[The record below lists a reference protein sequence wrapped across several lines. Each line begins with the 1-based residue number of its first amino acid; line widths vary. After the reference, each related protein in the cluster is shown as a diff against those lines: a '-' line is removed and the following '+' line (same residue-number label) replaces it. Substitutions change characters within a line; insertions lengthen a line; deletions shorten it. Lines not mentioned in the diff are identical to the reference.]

1 MLRSLIYI
9 VLVCISW
16 NLYAQKT
23 NIQEIETKINAKP
36 KVDTSFV
43 NLLNQAGDYYYD
55 QQNHTKALEYYKQA
69 LQNAQKL
76 SFKNGIVRSHSNMAS
91 AYRFM
96 GEYNASIENHKKAIE
111 ISMVRNDETQL
122 AKSYINLGNVYRNTA
137 DFTEAISCYL
147 KALEYSN
154 KTKNIR
160 YQSACLNNLG
170 EIYRQQ
176 NNLDEALKYYN
187 QALEINT
194 KINDERQIATNL
206 NNIGIIHYRKKEYPK
221 ALEVIDKS
229 ETLSEKTNNKRLLQL
244 NYINKGSIYFDTKNT
259 PLAKTYFE
267 KALVLIKEAKDLY
280 NEAIVKQNLSRI
292 ASAEKDYILA
302 EKLLKEGLA
311 LAEKTGSKVIIAE
324 SYYDYMLLATYAGK
338 PADSVSYYASQYTK
352 LKNEIYSQQNA
363 EEMAKLQNRFE
374 YKQKTQEND
383 LLKKDNRLKE
393 LETIEMRLLSSKQAQ
408 ENEILQREAE
418 VNDLKIK
425 EQEAEKTIQ
434 DQQLKAEKEN
444 ALKEKTLRQ
453 LEQQKRE
460 IELRQIEKERET
472 QTIINILLIT
482 IIGLAIM
489 GLGYMFYS
497 LSKIRKQKQAIEKQS
512 EEIKEQSN
520 EIFEQSNQIAAQNEE
535 LRQNAEEILAQRDLL
550 HEQNKLLEHE
560 RKNTLDSIRYAKN
573 IQQALLPFPQRLNE
587 YFSSFFALYQP
598 KDIVS
603 GDFYYFIEKDGKG
616 FLALADCTGH
626 GVPGAFMSSLGI
638 ATLENIIMA
647 KNIHNPSEILYE
659 LDKTIQDSL
668 HQQDTG
674 NQDGMDISVCVI
686 DKDNKTIEFAG
697 AHNGAYLLLDNEFK
711 ELDANKH
718 GIGGYDIARHKTFHH
733 QTLSFHTSCQIFLFS
748 DGFQDQFGGDKNKK
762 YSKKRFKELIEYIST
777 LSPEIQEEYLKK
789 ELIHWKSDYEQIDDI
804 SVIGVKI

>member
-1 MLRSLIYI
+1 MRSLIYLFFI
-9 VLVCISW
+9 CISW
-16 NLYAQKT
+16 SSYSQKV
-23 NIQEIETKINAKP
+23 NIQEIESKLNSKP
-36 KVDTSFV
+36 KPDSNYV

-69 LQNAQKL
+69 LQNSQKL
-76 SFKNGIVRSHSNMAS
+76 NFKNGIVRSHSNMAS

-96 GEYNASIENHKKAIE
+96 GEYNSSIENHKKAID
-111 ISMVRNDETQL
+111 ISLARNDETQL

-154 KTKNIR
+154 KIKNVR

-206 NNIGIIHYRKKEYPK
+206 NNIGIIHYRKKEYSK

-229 ETLSEKTNNKRLLQL
+229 EVISEKNSNKRLLQL
-244 NYINKGSIYFDTKNT
+244 NYINKGSIYFDIKNT

-352 LKNEIYSQQNA
+352 IKNEIYNQQNA

-374 YKQKTQEND
+374 YKQKIQEND

-393 LETIEMRLLSSKQAQ
+393 LEAVEMRLLSSRQAQ

-418 VNDLKIK
+418 VSDLKIK
-425 EQEAEKTIQ
+425 EQEAEKKIQ
-434 DQQLKAEKEN
+434 IQQIEAEKEN
-444 ALKEKTLRQ
+444 AKKEKALRQ

-460 IELRQIEKERET
+460 IEQRQREKERET

-482 IIGLAIM
+482 IIGLAVM

-497 LSKIRKQKQAIEKQS
+497 LSKIRKQKQALEKQAV
-512 EEIKEQSN
+512 EIREQAN

-573 IQQALLPFPQRLNE
+573 IQHALLPFPQRLNE
-587 YFSSFFALYQP
+587 YFSHFFALYQP

-603 GDFYYFIEKDGKG
+603 GDFYYFIEKEGKA

-638 ATLENIIMA
+638 ATLENIIIT
-647 KNIHNPSEILYE
+647 KNIETPSEILQE
-659 LDKTIQDSL
+659 LDRTIQEAL

-674 NQDGMDISVCVI
+674 NQDGMDIAICII
-686 DKDNKTIEFAG
+686 DKNNRTIQFSG
-697 AHNGAYLLLDNEFK
+697 AHNGAYLLIDNVFR
-711 ELDANKH
+711 ELEANKH
-718 GIGGYDIARHKTFHH
+718 GIGGYDIKRNKTFDN
-733 QTLSFHTSCQIFLFS
+733 QTMQFQDSCQIFLFS

-762 YSKKRFKELIEYIST
+762 YSKRRFKELIEYTSQIP
-777 LSPEIQEEYLKK
+777 LEEQEKHLIK
-789 ELIHWKSDYEQIDDI
+789 ELNLWKGEYEQIDDI